1 MVKQR
6 ARIGEIGLSGHPRSV
21 IGTPA
26 WRGPYSR
33 LRCNEAARIE
43 QAAAAW
49 ELVEVEGLS
58 VRAAA
63 DALGLSVTTTWRRAR
78 WYADWTLGPMVYG
91 LPWGPK
97 PHQRGTRAVPRGR
110 PVILPLDAPE
120 VFRDLLASG
129 ASAETIAASWRTVPV
144 CIRDIAISHMIR
156 EGLDEDGRAWFDEE
170 AQKHRE
176 RPLTK
181 RLTRH
186 AGGGGQEAWE

>member
-6 ARIGEIGLSGHPRSV
+6 ARVGEIRLSGHPRSV

-33 LRCNEAARIE
+33 LRCNEAVRIE

-49 ELVEVEGLS
+49 ELIEAEGLS

-63 DALGLSVTTTWRRAR
+63 EVLGLSVTTTWRRAR
-78 WYADWTLGPMVYG
+78 WYADWTLNTFYG
-91 LPWGPK
+91 LPLGPK

-110 PVILPLDAPE
+110 PVILPLDAPA

-176 RPLTK
+176 RPLTM
-181 RLTRH
+181 RH
-186 AGGGGQEAWE
+186 AGGGGQETWE